1 VGFVFFFFFLVFA
14 AGSPKFAAEYDRT
27 HPSAVE
33 RTRGQLAR
41 LRATTAKQ
49 THRRTAGGHSNAE
62 ARRSNV
68 DHDRSHALTIDRI
81 CDRTHNSAIERR
93 VADRS

>member
-1 VGFVFFFFFLVFA
+1 VGFVVFA
-14 AGSPKFAAEYDRT
+14 AGSPKFAADYDRT

-49 THRRTAGGHSNAE
+49 THGRTAGGRSNAE
-62 ARRSNV
+62 VRRSNV
-68 DHDRSHALTIDRI
+68 GHDRSHSLTIDRI
-81 CDRTHNSAIERR
+81 CDRMHNSAIERK
-93 VADRS
+93 VADSS

>member
-1 VGFVFFFFFLVFA
+1 VGFVFFLVFA

-27 HPSAVE
+27 QPSAVE
-33 RTRGQLAR
+33 RTRGQPAR

-49 THRRTAGGHSNAE
+49 THGRTAGGRSNVG

-81 CDRTHNSAIERR
+81 CDRTHNSAIERT
-93 VADRS
+93 VADSS